1 MRLTAR
7 YSLLPFN
14 YSLTIPRSSLLV
26 GLFFLLAARLLFILA
41 RHSPLSECYTLL
53 DTFVIPKFA
62 VHTCPSLIAVRKPWI
77 VARCSLRVTRFSP
90 SSPPSLAA
98 ECLIFA
104 LRCSLITSHSYLLA
118 SHTFFLNA
126 RSSLNEICC
135 IPIAYRFSVL
145 GSCFALLT
153 ACYPVLL
160 TDSLLLATFS
170 FLIIRSYSL
179 LYTRCWPRT
188 DYFCFVSL

>member
-1 MRLTAR
+1 MLYLTSCVR
-7 YSLLPFN
+7 YSQTHCTHL
-14 YSLTIPRSSLLV
+14 SL
-26 GLFFLLAARLLFILA
+26 
-41 RHSPLSECYTLL
+41 
-53 DTFVIPKFA
+53 A
-62 VHTCPSLIAVRKPWI
+62 VCCTHTVDCCP
-77 VARCSLRVTRFSP
+77 CSLRVPRFSP
-90 SSPPSLAA
+90 SSPPLLAA

-160 TDSLLLATFS
+160 SGSLLLATFS